1 MHWKRTSSARYLTSK
16 TLRQPCDLSQTETRG
31 TAQSF
36 STNSSSL
43 PHLSH
48 PLAAGITPVTRW
60 SSGHNSTVS
69 IESCTAGLPPVFG
82 RACASFIF
90 RHAGLGSSATTLN
103 SKATLIAR
111 DLGSVLAAYLLCYH
125 MMGLYL
131 CYCIFNFQGSEEGHR
146 NVPSLGRQRERDF
159 CARFSKKFQNIFR
172 CPS

>member
-1 MHWKRTSSARYLTSK
+1 MIFREQKLVGQRSRLVPFGK
-16 TLRQPCDLSQTETRG
+16 
-31 TAQSF
+31 
-36 STNSSSL
+36 SL
-43 PHLSH
+43 PYLSR
-48 PLAAGITPVTRW
+48 PLAAGITPVARW

-90 RHAGLGSSATTLN
+90 HHMGLGSSATTLN

-131 CYCIFNFQGSEEGHR
+131 CYCLFNFQGSEEGHR
-146 NVPSLGRQRERDF
+146 NVPSLGRQRERVF
-159 CARFSKKFQNIFR
+159 CARFAKITKKFLGVHFEAR
-172 CPS
+172 K